1 METDDII
8 LKVLF
13 FLIIIILI
21 VCPIRKLMEG
31 FISSA
36 GVIVK
41 NVSRSGLNKAF
52 NGDTITFTMT
62 TNNTQN
68 NPPKITIKFGGADV
82 VKSTVMDKVDNNKK
96 KWTY

>member
-1 METDDII
+1 M
-8 LKVLF
+8 
-13 FLIIIILI
+13 
-21 VCPIRKLMEG
+21 CPIRKLMEG

-62 TNNTQN
+62 TKSDQTNA
-68 NPPKITIKFGGADV
+68 PKITIKFGGVDV
-82 VKSTVMDKVDNNKK
+82 IK
-96 KWTY
+96 